1 MNNEGKMDLKSAIDW
16 LRFSVPNDTPIE
28 LVLPEGEAFQ
38 MLPRKIEP
46 LPYYTHAFPL
56 KMGGRVDWNV
66 KRPEQKTLITFT
78 GSELNMLPVLG
89 VNPLDIVRA
98 AAAWPDVR
106 FTRLDLAIDVF
117 NASADAYDLHRA
129 FVGGRV
135 KTHVQECQRTDKH
148 GKDAVRKGA
157 TVYLGARTSERF
169 LRCYDKAAEQGV
181 EGDWTRLELE
191 LKRAQ
196 ARRAVKGLLES
207 TPAATAAKMLREYIQ
222 TDIAWLEAALDEL
235 EDPAL
240 DIPPAPRHEGDRE
253 VWLHEQ
259 AGPAVVQALL
269 AGDAVIWQMLF
280 DALAQ
285 PGE

>member
-1 MNNEGKMDLKSAIDW
+1 MNLNCGLDW
-16 LRFSVPNDTPIE
+16 LRLSVPLALPIE
-28 LVLPEGEAFQ
+28 LVLPVGPGWRITPDT
-38 MLPRKIEP
+38 LKP
-46 LPYYTHAFPL
+46 LPYYTHAL
-56 KMGGRVDWNV
+56 ALETAGRLDWNAT
-66 KRPEQKTLITFT
+66 RPEQKRLLTWT
-78 GSELNMLPVLG
+78 GEDLRNLELVG
-89 VNPLDIVRA
+89 LDPRDIIRN
-98 AAAWPDVR
+98 AAAWPEVR
-106 FTRLDLAIDVF
+106 FTRIDLAIDF
-117 NASADAYDLHRA
+117 RDGEADPYDLHDA
-129 FVGGRV
+129 FTAGRV
-135 KTHVQECQRTDKH
+135 KTHVKECQRTDQH
-148 GKDAVRKGA
+148 TRHAVRKGA
-157 TVYLGARTSERF
+157 TVYLGSRTSERF

-196 ARRAVKGLLES
+196 ARRAVKGLLDS
-207 TPAATAAKMLREYIQ
+207 TPAATAAWMLREYIQ

-235 EDPAL
+235 ADPAI